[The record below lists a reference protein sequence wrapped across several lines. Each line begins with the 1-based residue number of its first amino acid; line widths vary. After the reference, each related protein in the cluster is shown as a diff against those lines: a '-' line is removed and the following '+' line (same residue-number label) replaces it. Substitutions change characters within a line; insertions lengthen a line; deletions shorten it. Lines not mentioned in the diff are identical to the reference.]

1 MIYPNGKIAFYYE
14 EVSKAIKGN
23 QVKSSL
29 IGRITCGIN
38 EGNQH
43 CPKHNSI
50 NPCQEATTSDIKC
63 IWCKKYD
70 ICTAS
75 SDEDNHELK
84 VNGCQVE
91 NSSIVETTPTN
102 HEGTMTG
109 ITEPDLR
116 NELTETTQTNESHLC
131 FVLQNSSIVNVSNEA
146 TPTNHEEIMTG
157 ITEPDLGNELI
168 RTAQTAASHL
178 NMTAGMTENREQRKS
193 NNPLYIVIP
202 LFVLFLVVCI
212 GCVVCLW
219 FYRRK
224 KSNT

>member
-91 NSSIVETTPTN
+91 V
-102 HEGTMTG
+102 
-109 ITEPDLR
+109 
-116 NELTETTQTNESHLC
+116 
-131 FVLQNSSIVNVSNEA
+131 
-146 TPTNHEEIMTG
+146 
-157 ITEPDLGNELI
+157 
-168 RTAQTAASHL
+168 
-178 NMTAGMTENREQRKS
+178 K
-193 NNPLYIVIP
+193 
-202 LFVLFLVVCI
+202 
-212 GCVVCLW
+212 
-219 FYRRK
+219 
-224 KSNT
+224 